1 MTWGAQSFVAGLL
14 RNRSRC
20 SDPAAEG
27 VGRKQRFRRIAKA
40 LSALGLLCAATLPQA
55 GCTRTR
61 YRLAADDEAHCLVMQ
76 NAEDPR
82 WRLTNFTI
90 EEDPRS
96 RHYDP
101 WNRDFPP
108 MPPDDPASHRYMHC
122 VDGMHG
128 DERWHE
134 YGDTEQLENP
144 YWMTYLPQYTER
156 APDGTIRVGL
166 DDCVHLS
173 IIHDPDYQ
181 TQLETLYLCALD
193 VSTERFGF
201 DVQLNGNLTP
211 TFQTIGSQLPGGP
224 SNNVTLA
231 SGLTLSKEFATAAQ
245 LMVGFA
251 NSTVYNFSGPNP
263 GFTTSLLNFSLV
275 QPLLQGGGRIIALE
289 QLTIAERNL
298 LYNVKSLIRYRQGNF
313 TNVAFGELAVSTLS
327 RAGGFFGGTG
337 LTGFTGS
344 GASGFGGVGDITGFA
359 RTSTVSASGGGT
371 GSASGFAGG
380 GAGTVGGFAGLLQQI
395 TQIRNSQETL
405 NSETRTLALLE
416 ANLEAGFIDIAQVD
430 QFRQNIETERANL
443 LQARENLELSLDS
456 FKAAQMGLPP
466 SLEISLDESLIRP
479 FEFNDA
485 RLSDLENR
493 IADAINGFGLL
504 PKNPSVEQVRQ
515 AMADAKVFENRLA
528 AHFPV
533 VRDDLKRLDT
543 AVPEREKGMTKAEKE
558 QFTVDRQKLATS
570 LSDLGVRLK
579 AYSDAAAGIREGLN
593 ARNSQASAD
602 RFVALLVDLSNIAG
616 EVALVQARARLEQIS
631 VEIVNLEPKP
641 ALEISRAN
649 RLDWQNARA
658 SMVDTWRLIEY
669 NANAMQAGLTV
680 TLNGSI
686 QTPGNHNPFDFRG
699 DLGQASAAIAYT
711 PPLTR
716 LSQRNSWRQQ
726 LIDYQQNRRAMF
738 TFEDGVSKN
747 LRQLLR
753 DMRQLRIN
761 LEIQRRAVAIAIRR
775 VDQTREILNKPAPPT
790 PAGQTPTQLG
800 PTAALNLLTALSD
813 LRNTEN
819 NFISI
824 WINYWADRIRLLRE
838 LGLMQTDDTGVWMQE
853 SIEDAVRRAGVQET
867 QMPPEVP
874 AQWLNDS
881 GAPAAGALPTPP
893 QPTAPPT
900 GPATGRATLPA
911 PNSAPIPAPSGPSGQ
926 VPAGQGPAGQA
937 PAVPPPAP
945 PASAA
950 AFLREETAPKP
961 IIILDEAVDKP
972 QPR

>member
-1 MTWGAQSFVAGLL
+1 MALGGHRCCRDFDVVPFRGTGSTIEISTRRRSNNRLIQLL
-14 RNRSRC
+14 
-20 SDPAAEG
+20 
-27 VGRKQRFRRIAKA
+27 
-40 LSALGLLCAATLPQA
+40 LTLGLLCLATGPMT

-61 YRLAADDEAHCLVMQ
+61 YRLAADDEAACLVHQ
-76 NAEDPR
+76 NGEDPR
-82 WRLTNFTI
+82 WRLQNFTI

-128 DERWHE
+128 DVRWHE
-134 YGDTEQLENP
+134 YGDIDQLESP

-156 APDGTIRVGL
+156 APDGSIRLGL
-166 DDCVHLS
+166 NDCVHLS
-173 IIHDPDYQ
+173 IIHDPDWQ

-193 VSTERFGF
+193 VSTERFRF
-201 DVQLNGNLTP
+201 DVQLNGSTTP
-211 TFQTIGSQLPGGP
+211 TFQTVGSELTGGP

-245 LMVGFA
+245 LMIGFA
-251 NSTVYNFSGPNP
+251 NSTVWNFSGPNS

-298 LYNVKSLIRYRQGNF
+298 LYNVKSLVRYRQGNY
-313 TNVAFGELAVSTLS
+313 TNVAIGELAVSTLS

-416 ANLEAGFIDIAQVD
+416 ANLDAGFIDIAQVD

-443 LQARENLELSLDS
+443 LQAREQFELSMDT

-466 SLEISLDESLIRP
+466 SLEISLDEALIRP
-479 FEFNDA
+479 FEFSDP
-485 RLSDLENR
+485 RLSDLQNR
-493 IADAINGFGLL
+493 IADSINSFGLL
-504 PKNPSVEQVRQ
+504 PKNPPVDQLRQ
-515 AMADAKVFENRLA
+515 AMAEALVFQNRIA
-528 AHFPV
+528 AHFPA
-533 VRDDLKRLDT
+533 VRDDLKRLET
-543 AVPEREKGMTKAEKE
+543 AVPDRERGMSDPDKK
-558 QFTVDRQKLATS
+558 QFTADRNQLMSALADLETRMKAYAAATAVVRNG
-570 LSDLGVRLK
+570 LSDSNR
-579 AYSDAAAGIREGLN
+579 R
-593 ARNSQASAD
+593 ASAD

-616 EVALVQARARLEQIS
+616 ELALVQARGRLEQIS
-631 VEIVNLEPKP
+631 VEVINLEPKM

-680 TLNGSI
+680 ALNGQI

-699 DLGQASAAIAYT
+699 DLGQASAAIAYS

-716 LSQRNSWRQQ
+716 LTQRNSWRQQ
-726 LIDYQQNRRAMF
+726 LIDYQQNRRAML
-738 TFEDGVSKN
+738 TFEDGVSRN

-753 DMRQLRIN
+753 DQRQLRIN

-775 VDQTREILNKPAPPT
+775 VDRRRRSWARPP
-790 PAGQTPTQLG
+790 
-800 PTAALNLLTALSD
+800 
-813 LRNTEN
+813 R
-819 NFISI
+819 SI
-824 WINYWADRIRLLRE
+824 C
-838 LGLMQTDDTGVWMQE
+838 
-853 SIEDAVRRAGVQET
+853 
-867 QMPPEVP
+867 
-874 AQWLNDS
+874 
-881 GAPAAGALPTPP
+881 
-893 QPTAPPT
+893 
-900 GPATGRATLPA
+900 
-911 PNSAPIPAPSGPSGQ
+911 
-926 VPAGQGPAGQA
+926 
-937 PAVPPPAP
+937 
-945 PASAA
+945 
-950 AFLREETAPKP
+950 
-961 IIILDEAVDKP
+961 
-972 QPR
+972 

>member
-1 MTWGAQSFVAGLL
+1 MTRGRRRFLAG
-14 RNRSRC
+14 
-20 SDPAAEG
+20 
-27 VGRKQRFRRIAKA
+27 
-40 LSALGLLCAATLPQA
+40 LGLLWVATLPLT

-61 YRLAADDEAHCLVMQ
+61 YRLAADDEVACLVHQ

-82 WRLTNFTI
+82 WRLQNYTI

-122 VDGMHG
+122 VNGMHG

-134 YGDTEQLENP
+134 YGDIEQLENP

-156 APDGTIRVGL
+156 APDGTIRLGL
-166 DDCVHLS
+166 NDCVHLS

-181 TQLETLYLCALD
+181 TQLETLYLSALD
-193 VSTERFGF
+193 VSTQRFQF
-201 DVQLNGNLTP
+201 DVQFNGSTAS
-211 TFQTIGSQLPGGP
+211 TFQTVGSELPGGATNPRGP

-231 SGLTLSKEFATAAQ
+231 SGLTVQKEFATAAQ

-251 NSTVYNFSGPNP
+251 NSTVWNFSGPNS

-275 QPLLQGGGRIIALE
+275 QPLLQGGGRVIALE
-289 QLTIAERNL
+289 TLNIAERNL
-298 LYNVKSLIRYRQGNF
+298 LYNVKSLIRYRQGNY

-443 LQARENLELSLDS
+443 LQARENLELSLDA
-456 FKAAQMGLPP
+456 FKASQMGLPP
-466 SLEISLDESLIRP
+466 SLEISLDESLIHP
-479 FEFNDA
+479 FEFTDP

-493 IADAINGFGLL
+493 IADAVNTFGLL
-504 PKNPSVEQVRQ
+504 PKNPPLEDVRQ
-515 AMADAKVFENRLA
+515 AMAEALVFQNRLA

-533 VRDDLKRLDT
+533 VRDDLKKLET
-543 AVPEREKGMTKAEKE
+543 AVPDREKGMTDTEKK
-558 QFTVDRQKLATS
+558 QFAVDRTKLAGS
-570 LSDLGVRLK
+570 LSDLEVRLK
-579 AYSDAAAGIREGLN
+579 AYAESTAAVREGLN
-593 ARNSQASAD
+593 ERTRQASAD

-631 VEIVNLEPKP
+631 VEIINLEPKP
-641 ALEISRAN
+641 ALEIARAN

-669 NANAMQAGLTV
+669 NANALQAGLTV
-680 TLNGSI
+680 ALNGSI
-686 QTPGNHNPFDFRG
+686 QTPGNHNPFDFKG
-699 DLGQASAAIAYT
+699 DLGQASAAIAYS

-726 LIDYQQNRRAMF
+726 LIDYQQNRRAML

-753 DMRQLRIN
+753 DQRQLRIN

-824 WINYWADRIRLLRE
+824 WINFWADRMRILRE
-838 LGLMQTDDTGVWMQE
+838 LGLMQTDDTGVWIEE
-853 SIEDAVRRAGVQET
+853 SIEDALRRSGQQEEPV
-867 QMPPEVP
+867 PPEVP
-874 AQWLNDS
+874 AKWLQDATS
-881 GAPAAGALPTPP
+881 PPAALPPAPTPSP
-893 QPTAPPT
+893 VPTPT
-900 GPATGRATLPA
+900 RVPG
-911 PNSAPIPAPSGPSGQ
+911 
-926 VPAGQGPAGQA
+926 PAGQGPAI
-937 PAVPPPAP
+937 PPPAP
-945 PASAA
+945 PAA
-950 AFLREETAPKP
+950 
-961 IIILDEAVDKP
+961 
-972 QPR
+972 

>member
-1 MTWGAQSFVAGLL
+1 
-14 RNRSRC
+14 
-20 SDPAAEG
+20 
-27 VGRKQRFRRIAKA
+27 
-40 LSALGLLCAATLPQA
+40 LGLLWVATLPLT

-61 YRLAADDEAHCLVMQ
+61 YRLAADDEVACLVHQ

-82 WRLTNFTI
+82 WRLQNFTI

-108 MPPDDPASHRYMHC
+108 MPPDDPAAHRYMHC

-134 YGDTEQLENP
+134 YGDIQQLENP

-156 APDGTIRVGL
+156 APDGTIRLGL

-193 VSTERFGF
+193 VSTERFRF
-201 DVQLNGNLTP
+201 DVQFNGSSTA
-211 TFQTIGSQLPGGP
+211 TFQTVGAELPPGAGNPAGP

-231 SGLTLSKEFATAAQ
+231 SGLTVQKEFATAAQ
-245 LMVGFA
+245 LMIGFA
-251 NSTVYNFSGPNP
+251 NSTVWNFSGPNS

-275 QPLLQGGGRIIALE
+275 QPLLQGGGRVIALE
-289 QLTIAERNL
+289 TLNIAERNL
-298 LYNVKSLIRYRQGNF
+298 LYNVKALIRYRQGNY
-313 TNVAFGELAVSTLS
+313 TNVAFGELAVATLS

-443 LQARENLELSLDS
+443 LQARENLELSMDS

-466 SLEISLDESLIRP
+466 SLEISLDESLIHP
-479 FEFNDA
+479 FEFTDP

-493 IADAINGFGLL
+493 IADAINSFGLL
-504 PKNPSVEQVRQ
+504 PKNPTVEEVRQ
-515 AMADAKVFENRLA
+515 AQAEALVFQNRLA
-528 AHFPV
+528 AHFPAV
-533 VRDDLKRLDT
+533 SADLKKLEA
-543 AVPEREKGMTKAEKE
+543 AVPDREKGMTDGEKN
-558 QFTVDRQKLATS
+558 QFVADRKKLAAS
-570 LSDLGVRLK
+570 LSDLEVRLK
-579 AYSDAAAGIREGLN
+579 AYAESTANVRAGLN
-593 ARNSQASAD
+593 ERTGQASAD

-616 EVALVQARARLEQIS
+616 EVALIQARARLEQIS
-631 VEIVNLEPKP
+631 VEIINLEPKA

-669 NANAMQAGLTV
+669 NANALQAGLTV

-686 QTPGNHNPFDFRG
+686 QTPGNHSPFDFRG
-699 DLGQASAAIAYT
+699 DLGTASAAIAYS

-716 LSQRNSWRQQ
+716 LAQRNSWRQQ

-753 DMRQLRIN
+753 DQRQLRIN

-824 WINYWADRIRLLRE
+824 WINFWADRIRLLRE
-838 LGLMQTDDTGVWMQE
+838 LGLMQTDETGVWIEE
-853 SIEDAVRRAGVQET
+853 SIEDAIRRSGQPEEPAL
-867 QMPPEVP
+867 PEVP
-874 AQWLNDS
+874 AKWLQDATS
-881 GAPAAGALPTPP
+881 APAALPPAPATSPAPTPSP
-893 QPTAPPT
+893 TTAP
-900 GPATGRATLPA
+900 GPVEPGR
-911 PNSAPIPAPSGPSGQ
+911 
-926 VPAGQGPAGQA
+926 
-937 PAVPPPAP
+937 AVPPPAP
-945 PASAA
+945 PATSAVFQRDEDLA
-950 AFLREETAPKP
+950 RPIVIIDDTA
-961 IIILDEAVDKP
+961 DKP
-972 QPR
+972 R